1 MTDNSAGT
9 VPDQSR
15 KPKKARRALW
25 DKKWPE
31 HSALFTS
38 VELTIPFQ
46 DADPT
51 GMAWHG
57 NYFRYYDAARVA
69 LLGKLDFAYR
79 SMEAIGQFWPIVDT
93 RARFVGSVAYD
104 DVITIS
110 AQLVEWEFRLRIYYQ
125 IRKSDGT
132 LVNEAWT
139 VQVPVGMQ
147 AGLPTSNE
155 LLIIGSPEQLVQ
167 RIDALIA

>member
-1 MTDNSAGT
+1 MTASKPPT
-9 VPDQSR
+9 R
-15 KPKKARRALW
+15 KRRKALW
-25 DKKWPE
+25 DKGWPDHPE
-31 HSALFTS
+31 LC
-38 VELTIPFQ
+38 VEVEYTVPFQ

-57 NYFRYYDAARVA
+57 NYYRYYDKARVA
-69 LLGKLDFAYR
+69 LLDKLDFAYR

-93 RARFVGSVAYD
+93 RARFAGSVAYD
-104 DVITIS
+104 DRIKVS

-125 IRKSDGT
+125 VHKADGT

-155 LLIIGSPEQLVQ
+155 LLIVGSPDALLK
-167 RIDALIA
+167 RIDSIIQKK

>member
-1 MTDNSAGT
+1 MAN
-9 VPDQSR
+9 PDTPPGR
-15 KPKKARRALW
+15 KRRRALW
-25 DKKWPE
+25 DKSWPDHAQLRAE
-31 HSALFTS
+31 
-38 VELTIPFQ
+38 VQLTVPFQ

-57 NYFRYYDAARVA
+57 NYYRYYDAARVA
-69 LLGKLDFAYR
+69 LLNKLQFAYR

-93 RARFVGSVAYD
+93 RARFAGSIAYD
-104 DVITIS
+104 DVVTVS

-125 IRKSDGT
+125 VTKSDGRV
-132 LVNEAWT
+132 VNEAWT

-155 LLIIGSPEQLVQ
+155 LLIVGSPDDLLA
-167 RIDALIA
+167 RINTLISEPEA

>member
-1 MTDNSAGT
+1 MTT
-9 VPDQSR
+9 KKSR
-15 KPKKARRALW
+15 PRKRRKALW
-25 DKKWPE
+25 DKSWPD
-31 HSALFTS
+31 HSELR
-38 VELTIPFQ
+38 VEVNYTVPFQ

-57 NYFRYYDAARVA
+57 NYYRYYDKARVA
-69 LLGKLDFAYR
+69 LLEKLDFAYR

-93 RARFVGSVAYD
+93 RARFAGSVAYD
-104 DVITIS
+104 DQITIS

-125 IRKSDGT
+125 VHKADGT

-155 LLIIGSPEQLVQ
+155 LLIVGSPDALLE
-167 RIDALIA
+167 RIDAIIDKS

>member
-1 MTDNSAGT
+1 MRTSE
-9 VPDQSR
+9 SR
-15 KPKKARRALW
+15 TTSESRPRRRALW
-25 DKKWPE
+25 DKKWPD
-31 HSALFTS
+31 HSALRTEI
-38 VELTIPFQ
+38 ELTIPFQ

-69 LLGKLDFAYR
+69 LLTKLDFAYR

-93 RARFVGSVAYD
+93 RARFAGSVAYD
-104 DVITIS
+104 DVVTVS

-125 IRKSDGT
+125 ISKAGKV
-132 LVNEAWT
+132 VNEAWT

-147 AGLPTSNE
+147 AGLPMSNE
-155 LLIIGSPEQLVQ
+155 LVIVGSPEPLVE
-167 RIDALIA
+167 RIAALIAQGDN

>member
-1 MTDNSAGT
+1 MTDTEN
-9 VPDQSR
+9 PDKAR
-15 KPKKARRALW
+15 KPKNPRRALW

-38 VELTIPFQ
+38 VKLTVPFQ

-69 LLGKLDFAYR
+69 LLGKLDFTYR

-93 RARFVGSVAYD
+93 RARYVGSVAYD
-104 DVITIS
+104 DAITVS

-125 IRKSDGT
+125 VRKAEGT

-167 RIDALIA
+167 RIDALIQ

>member
-1 MTDNSAGT
+1 MTE
-9 VPDQSR
+9 
-15 KPKKARRALW
+15 KKSKRRRALW
-25 DKKWPE
+25 DKNWPD
-31 HSALFTS
+31 HP
-38 VELTIPFQ
+38 ELCATVHLIVPFQ

-57 NYFRYYDAARVA
+57 NYYRYYDKARVA
-69 LLGKLDFAYR
+69 LLDKLDFAYR

-104 DVITIS
+104 DRISIS

-125 IRKSDGT
+125 VHKSDGT

-155 LLIIGSPEQLVQ
+155 LIIIGSPETLIK
-167 RIDALIA
+167 RIHKMINNE

>member
-1 MTDNSAGT
+1 MTTGKSQ
-9 VPDQSR
+9 PR
-15 KPKKARRALW
+15 KRRRALW
-25 DKKWPE
+25 DKSWPD
-31 HSALFTS
+31 HP
-38 VELTIPFQ
+38 ELRAEVDYVVPFQ

-57 NYFRYYDAARVA
+57 NYYRYYDKARVA
-69 LLGKLDFAYR
+69 LLDKLDFAYR

-93 RARFVGSVAYD
+93 RARFAGSVAYD
-104 DVITIS
+104 DHIKVS

-125 IRKSDGT
+125 VHKADGT

-155 LLIIGSPEQLVQ
+155 LLIVGSPEALLERISALVNKS
-167 RIDALIA
+167 

>member
-1 MTDNSAGT
+1 MTE
-9 VPDQSR
+9 
-15 KPKKARRALW
+15 KKSKRRRALW
-25 DKKWPE
+25 DKNWPD
-31 HSALFTS
+31 HP
-38 VELTIPFQ
+38 ELRATVDLIVPFQ

-57 NYFRYYDAARVA
+57 NYYRYYDKARVA
-69 LLGKLDFAYR
+69 LLDKLDFAYR

-104 DVITIS
+104 DCISIS

-125 IRKSDGT
+125 VHKSDGT

-155 LLIIGSPEQLVQ
+155 LLIVGSPE
-167 RIDALIA
+167 ALIKRIQQMINNE

>member
-1 MTDNSAGT
+1 MTDSDRIAET
-9 VPDQSR
+9 
-15 KPKKARRALW
+15 PKKRRRALW
-25 DKKWPE
+25 DKSWPDHAE
-31 HSALFTS
+31 LRAE
-38 VELTIPFQ
+38 VELTVPFQ

-57 NYFRYYDAARVA
+57 NYYRYYDKARVA
-69 LLGKLDFAYR
+69 LLGKLDFTYR
-79 SMEAIGQFWPIVDT
+79 SMEAIGQFWPIIDT
-93 RARFVGSVAYD
+93 RARFAGSVSYD
-104 DVITIS
+104 DRIRIS

-125 IRKSDGT
+125 VHKADGK

-155 LLIIGSPEQLVQ
+155 LIIVGSPEALLA
-167 RIDALIA
+167 RINRLIEAH

>member
-1 MTDNSAGT
+1 MTASKPPT
-9 VPDQSR
+9 R
-15 KPKKARRALW
+15 KRRKALW
-25 DKKWPE
+25 DKGWPDHPE
-31 HSALFTS
+31 LC
-38 VELTIPFQ
+38 VEVEYTVPFQ

-57 NYFRYYDAARVA
+57 NYYRYYDKARVA
-69 LLGKLDFAYR
+69 LLDKLDFAYR

-93 RARFVGSVAYD
+93 RARFA
-104 DVITIS
+104 
-110 AQLVEWEFRLRIYYQ
+110 
-125 IRKSDGT
+125 GT

-155 LLIIGSPEQLVQ
+155 LLIVGSPEALLK
-167 RIDALIA
+167 RIDSIIQKK

>member
-1 MTDNSAGT
+1 MTEAKQKT
-9 VPDQSR
+9 R
-15 KPKKARRALW
+15 KRRRALW
-25 DKKWPE
+25 DKNWPD
-31 HSALFTS
+31 HSELR
-38 VELTIPFQ
+38 VEVDYVVPFQ

-57 NYFRYYDAARVA
+57 NYFRYYDKARVA
-69 LLGKLDFAYR
+69 LLDKLDFAYR

-93 RARFVGSVAYD
+93 RARFAGSVAYD
-104 DVITIS
+104 DPIKIS

-125 IRKSDGT
+125 VHKANDT

-155 LLIIGSPEQLVQ
+155 LLIVGSPEALLQ
-167 RIDALIA
+167 RINAIIDSE

>member
-1 MTDNSAGT
+1 MTE
-9 VPDQSR
+9 
-15 KPKKARRALW
+15 KKSKRRRALW
-25 DKKWPE
+25 DKNWPD
-31 HSALFTS
+31 HP
-38 VELTIPFQ
+38 ELCATVDLIVPFQ

-57 NYFRYYDAARVA
+57 NYYRYYDKARVA
-69 LLGKLDFAYR
+69 LLDKLDFAYR

-104 DVITIS
+104 DRISIS

-125 IRKSDGT
+125 VHKSDGT

-155 LLIIGSPEQLVQ
+155 LIIVGSPETLIK
-167 RIDALIA
+167 RIHKMINNE

>member
-1 MTDNSAGT
+1 MTE
-9 VPDQSR
+9 
-15 KPKKARRALW
+15 KKSKRRRALW
-25 DKKWPE
+25 DKNWPD
-31 HSALFTS
+31 HPVLCATVDLI
-38 VELTIPFQ
+38 VPFQ

-57 NYFRYYDAARVA
+57 NYYRYYDKARVA
-69 LLGKLDFAYR
+69 LLDKLDFAYR

-104 DVITIS
+104 DRISIS

-125 IRKSDGT
+125 VHKSDGT

-155 LLIIGSPEQLVQ
+155 LIIVGSPETLIK
-167 RIDALIA
+167 RIHKMINNE